1 MKPIPR
7 PISEGR
13 HARAALAL
21 ALAAVAG
28 CSDGPTI
35 GPPEGAVDL
44 AAPWFSASPESVGLD
59 GPELF
64 VAGELAGRI
73 ERMRS
78 LLVVRNGRL
87 VLERYYGGWSA
98 DTLADVRSVT
108 KSVVS
113 TLAGIALREGHIRSL
128 DQPITDFLRVPEYD
142 VDAEHTRVRIRHL
155 LTMTAGFAWS
165 ERTTEAYND
174 WVLSSDHVAYV
185 LERPVASPPGTAFA
199 YNSGAVHL
207 LGVILEEA
215 TGTSLPQYADRVLL
229 GPLGISERA
238 WEPLLEGHVNGGAG
252 LDLRPRDLARLGQLF
267 LQQGW
272 SGTRSIVP
280 AEWVAEA
287 TEPRFADLGGVG
299 PIGTLSYGY
308 LWWIDVENDAFM
320 ARGHGGQLV
329 YVVPSL
335 HLVVVATTEWRGA
348 SQDVGAERLTEE
360 VLKVIVERVLP
371 AAR

>member
-1 MKPIPR
+1 MLP
-7 PISEGR
+7 
-13 HARAALAL
+13 
-21 ALAAVAG
+21 AG
-28 CSDGPTI
+28 
-35 GPPEGAVDL
+35 
-44 AAPWFSASPESVGLD
+44 
-59 GPELF
+59 
-64 VAGELAGRI
+64 
-73 ERMRS
+73 
-78 LLVVRNGRL
+78 
-87 VLERYYGGWSA
+87 
-98 DTLADVRSVT
+98 
-108 KSVVS
+108 
-113 TLAGIALREGHIRSL
+113 
-128 DQPITDFLRVPEYD
+128 
-142 VDAEHTRVRIRHL
+142 
-155 LTMTAGFAWS
+155 
-165 ERTTEAYND
+165 
-174 WVLSSDHVAYV
+174 
-185 LERPVASPPGTAFA
+185 
-199 YNSGAVHL
+199 L

-287 TEPRFADLGGVG
+287 TEPRFADLGGAG

-335 HLVVVATTEWRGA
+335 DLVVVGVAGGQHENRRPV
-348 SQDVGAERLTEE
+348 VGIAQCGEH
-360 VLKVIVERVLP
+360 LP
-371 AAR
+371 AVHARHHPVQDNHVVLVFGGIPEAVDTIVRDVDSTSFGLEPEPEPIGEAHFVVDHQNAHGPSMRGDC